1 MDLTIDSNVKN
12 IIFNGNDVQK
22 LVFNGVEVWSKVL
35 EIYNNYGAKYLTFEF
50 VTAGTWGWRRNSSDT
65 TARSIYYRK
74 NGGSWTSMSSSG
86 YSQQST
92 ISVAVGDI
100 VEVYGER
107 SSYAENNTTKYHLF
121 TGTAT
126 YNLYGNLKSLY
137 RGINFT
143 SGTEEMSSNAGVY
156 LFYSAKVID
165 ASNLIFD
172 FTSYSTGACYYM
184 FRGCTSMTD
193 GPIVLGT
200 ASGTN
205 CMGYMFYGCTN
216 LVNGPK
222 LYSITLGTSAYNNM
236 FYNCSKLNY
245 IEAYFTTTP
254 GTNYT
259 SNWMYGVQTTSGTF
273 VKNSAATWNVTGVNG
288 VPTNW
293 TKTTN
298 TYPTAFKI
306 ANCYN
311 TYLSNI
317 VASDNFTGT
326 IFLSRDG
333 STWYGLKMSEMASQD
348 AVTFWDAAVNTYWK
362 NIFTD
367 NGFTLGTGRSINS
380 DWTNKG
386 LSSTGADLYIMIE
399 PGNDDAFM
407 IIFGAAAGVNYTMSG
422 SKFSLCTHCYQGAT
436 QFQPNSKVIFGDLM
450 SSTPA
455 YAVTVDKNY

>member
-22 LVFNGVEVWSKVL
+22 LVFNGVEVWSKAV

-50 VTAGTWGWRRNSSDT
+50 ITSGTLTINRGDT
-65 TARSIYYRK
+65 SAMAKTLYYRK
-74 NGGSWTSMSSSG
+74 NGGSWTSTTAEN
-86 YSQQST
+86 YYTQRT
-92 ISVAVGDI
+92 INVSAGDI
-100 VEVYGER
+100 VEC
-107 SSYAENNTTKYHLF
+107 YATGAWAQNNTTNNVRF
-121 TGTAT
+121 GGTAQF
-126 YNLYGNLKSLY
+126 NLYGNIRSITD
-137 RGINFT
+137 GIDFYT
-143 SGTEEMSSNAGVY
+143 KAAGIAPY
-156 LFYSAKVID
+156 MFKVFSESKVVD
-165 ASNLIFD
+165 ASNCIIDYTTVSSNYYRGMF
-172 FTSYSTGACYYM
+172 SGCYYLSKAPVV
-184 FRGCTSMTD
+184 FGESD
-193 GPIVLGT
+193 GNYSH
-200 ASGTN
+200 AE
-205 CMGYMFYGCTN
+205 MFYGCIN
-216 LVNGPK
+216 LVEGPK
-222 LYSITLGTSAYNNM
+222 LFSKTLKSYAYDSM

-245 IEAYFTTTP
+245 VEAYFTTTP

-288 VPTNW
+288 IPTNW

-367 NGFTLGTGRSINS
+367 NGFTLGTGRSINR

-422 SKFSLCTHCYQGAT
+422 SKYSLCTHCYQGAT